1 MAIGRGQISAQIDGK
16 LRGARGEKKKKL
28 QVIKKPNS
36 KKPKVFKVQSKSG
49 TIQEAIQPSKGE
61 VTMPLNKRGKKIMKS
76 MKEQYGSKK
85 GENVFYAS
93 LNKGKIKGVE
103 KKLLGGLLVKGMR
116 ELVKSKPYQAAR
128 KTTMQKTAEAYK
140 KSIADRNK
148 PKAIK
153 EAEKD
158 TKFMRGLQKLDTSRV
173 KGEKLMDM
181 SQFLIKEARSSGR
194 RDMTKVGRGLRRAS
208 YEIGRAHV

>member
-28 QVIKKPNS
+28 QFKKKPNS
-36 KKPKVFKVQSKSG
+36 KKPKVFKIQSKSG

-61 VTMPLNKRGKKIMKS
+61 VAM
-76 MKEQYGSKK
+76 
-85 GENVFYAS
+85 
-93 LNKGKIKGVE
+93 KGV
-103 KKLLGGLLVKGMR
+103 KKRLLGGLLVTGMR
-116 ELVKSKPYQAAR
+116 QLVKSKPYQAAR
-128 KTTMQKTAEAYK
+128 KTTMEKTAEAYK
-140 KSIADRNK
+140 KTIADRNK
-148 PKAIK
+148 PKVIK
-153 EAEKD
+153 DAEKD
-158 TKFMRGLQKLDTSRV
+158 TKFMRGLQKLDSSRV

-208 YEIGRAHV
+208 YAYLKNINSKAKAMIQRKHSKRGLN

>member
-1 MAIGRGQISAQIDGK
+1 
-16 LRGARGEKKKKL
+16 
-28 QVIKKPNS
+28 
-36 KKPKVFKVQSKSG
+36 
-49 TIQEAIQPSKGE
+49 
-61 VTMPLNKRGKKIMKS
+61 MPLNKRGKKIMKS

-103 KKLLGGLLVKGMR
+103 KRLLGGLLVKGMR

-128 KTTMQKTAEAYK
+128 KRTMEKTAEAYK

-208 YEIGRAHV
+208 YAYLKNINSKAKAMIQRKHSKRGLN

>member
-36 KKPKVFKVQSKSG
+36 KKPKVFKIQSKSG

-61 VTMPLNKRGKKIMKS
+61 VAM
-76 MKEQYGSKK
+76 
-85 GENVFYAS
+85 
-93 LNKGKIKGVE
+93 KGV
-103 KKLLGGLLVKGMR
+103 KKRLLGGLLVTGMR
-116 ELVKSKPYQAAR
+116 QLVKSKPYQAAR
-128 KTTMQKTAEAYK
+128 KTTMEKTAEAYK
-140 KSIADRNK
+140 KTIADRNK
-148 PKAIK
+148 PKVIK
-153 EAEKD
+153 DAEKD
-158 TKFMRGLQKLDTSRV
+158 TKFMRGLQKLDSSRV

-181 SQFLIKEARSSGR
+181 SQFLIKQARSSGR

-208 YEIGRAHV
+208 YAYLKNINSKAKAMIQRKHSKRGLN